1 MSSALVRVIASYKP
15 DDTISQEYSCRNRT
29 VRERSG
35 PRGVGVR
42 VSSRENGVFDL
53 ALNNAV
59 NLAREYSN
67 QAEELEVE
75 IVAYGPGLHMLRA
88 DTSPVTS
95 RIHSI
100 TESVPGIV
108 LSACGNTIK
117 AMEKAEGHPLEL
129 LPHVGIVSAGA
140 VRLVALQ
147 EAGWSYL
154 RV

>member
-1 MSSALVRVIASYKP
+1 MMLSR
-15 DDTISQEYSCRNRT
+15 
-29 VRERSG
+29 
-35 PRGVGVR
+35 RGVSGLAALLAGLGASRATAAPATGPKTHRVAMQ
-42 VSSRENGVFDL
+42 VSSRESGVFDL

-59 NLAREYSN
+59 NLAREYSE

-88 DTSPVTS
+88 DTSPVTA

-100 TESVPGIV
+100 SESVPGIV

-129 LPHVGIVSAGA
+129 LPHVGIVPAGA
-140 VRLVALQ
+140 VRLVTLQ
-147 EAGWSYL
+147 EARWSYL

>member
-1 MSSALVRVIASYKP
+1 MMLSRRGVSGLAALVAGLVASRASADPVTGPKTHRVAM
-15 DDTISQEYSCRNRT
+15 Q
-29 VRERSG
+29 
-35 PRGVGVR
+35 
-42 VSSRENGVFDL
+42 VSSNEGGVFDL

-59 NLAREYSN
+59 NLAREYSD

-100 TESVPGIV
+100 TDSVPGIV

-117 AMEKAEGHPLEL
+117 AMEKAEGHTLQL
-129 LPHVGIVSAGA
+129 LPHVGVVTAGA
-140 VRLVALQ
+140 VRLVTLQ

>member
-1 MSSALVRVIASYKP
+1 MMLSR
-15 DDTISQEYSCRNRT
+15 
-29 VRERSG
+29 
-35 PRGVGVR
+35 RGVSGWAALMAGLVASGASAAPATGPKIHR
-42 VSSRENGVFDL
+42 VAMQVSSRDGAVFDL

-59 NLAREYSN
+59 NLARDYGD
-67 QAEELEVE
+67 QAEEFEIE

-88 DTSPVTS
+88 DTSPVTA
-95 RIHSI
+95 RIHSVI
-100 TESVPGIV
+100 ESVPGIV

-140 VRLVALQ
+140 VRLVTLQ

>member
-1 MSSALVRVIASYKP
+1 MMLSRRGVSGLAALVAGLVASRASADPAAGPKTHRVAM
-15 DDTISQEYSCRNRT
+15 Q
-29 VRERSG
+29 
-35 PRGVGVR
+35 
-42 VSSRENGVFDL
+42 VSSNEGGVFDL

-59 NLAREYSN
+59 NLAREYSD
-67 QAEELEVE
+67 QAEELEIE

-88 DTSPVTS
+88 DTSPVRL

-108 LSACGNTIK
+108 LSACGNTVK
-117 AMEKAEGHPLEL
+117 AMEKAEGHTVEL
-129 LPHVGIVSAGA
+129 LPHVGVVTAGA

>member
-1 MSSALVRVIASYKP
+1 MMLSR
-15 DDTISQEYSCRNRT
+15 
-29 VRERSG
+29 
-35 PRGVGVR
+35 RGVSGLAALMAWLVASR
-42 VSSRENGVFDL
+42 ASATQSADPKTHRVALQVSSRENGVFDL

-117 AMEKAEGHPLEL
+117 AREKAEGHPLEL